1 MQQKQLFLANY
12 FPKFNQASL
21 GILFILMSL
30 LLIQACTQKI
40 PNTPLTVAQA
50 FWSATLDGDTEQA
63 KKLLTPQSRQ
73 NFKVILRNQKD
84 FIELGEQSITT
95 TKAEILTQLTR
106 HEGNKQVKTAMRTI
120 LLNQNG
126 QWLVDFD
133 KTRDSMLGSELQSVI
148 DQLSNTMRE
157 TIDKGV
163 KVMGESVK
171 DELQQ
176 MEQSLQETLQDL
188 NQEIDR
194 QQQQN
199 RQQTPPQNTT
209 L

>member
-1 MQQKQLFLANY
+1 MKQKQLFPTPRFLS
-12 FPKFNQASL
+12 P
-21 GILFILMSL
+21 FILLML
-30 LLIQACTQKI
+30 LSVFFTQACTQQK

-50 FWSATLDGDTEQA
+50 FWTAALKGDTETA
-63 KKLLTPQSRQ
+63 KQLLTPQSRA
-73 NFKVILRNQKD
+73 NFKVILHSQKD
-84 FIELGEQSITT
+84 FVELGEQSISTVH
-95 TKAEILTQLTR
+95 AEILTQITR
-106 HEGNKQVKTAMRTI
+106 HKENQQSKTALRTI
-120 LLNQNG
+120 LVNQNG

-176 MEQSLQETLQDL
+176 MERALQETLDDL
-188 NQEIDR
+188 NQEIEK
-194 QQQQN
+194 QQQ
-199 RQQTPPQNTT
+199 RKSTAPPQQSPKTST